1 MVYMT
6 QDRAELIN
14 RLTTEYGKVVGFTQ

>member
-1 MVYMT
+1 MT

-14 RLTTEYGKVVGFTQ
+14 RLTTEYGKVLGFTQ